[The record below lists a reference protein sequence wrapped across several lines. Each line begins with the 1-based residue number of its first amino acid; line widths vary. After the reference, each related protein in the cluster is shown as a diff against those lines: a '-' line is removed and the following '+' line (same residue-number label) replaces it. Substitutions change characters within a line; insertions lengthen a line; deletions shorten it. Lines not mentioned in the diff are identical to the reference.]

1 MYIAAMAEKKNATK
15 KSFLQRTLRF
25 LKRLFLFLFIAQ
37 FIYIFL
43 LKWVNPPITITQ
55 LVSVVKGEGFLLL
68 LESC

>member
-15 KSFLQRTLRF
+15 QSFLQRTFRF

-55 LVSVVKGEGFLLL
+55 LVSVVKGEA
-68 LESC
+68 